1 MRHRLFTLLVLLG
14 VLGVWSRIV
23 LPDTARAMSTI
34 IVDYE
39 DDVVIPVTD
48 GFCTLREAIINA
60 NDNAAT
66 HPDCAAGSGADT
78 IILDDPFG
86 EILLNADLPAITD
99 DLAIEAG
106 TPFYHEIDGDNL
118 YRPFTIDAGVTVSIS
133 QIIVVYSSGDFG
145 GAVNNAGD
153 LTLTS
158 VLFEYNEAD
167 YGAAV
172 YNTGTLTIT
181 DSEFYGHIVGADGGA
196 IYNNGGIVSIADS
209 DFSYSE
215 AENGGA
221 IYNLSGTVNLANV
234 TFEGASAWG
243 GGGAIF
249 NVGTLNVYES
259 QFRFNNFDLTPDDG
273 GAIYN
278 DVGASLR
285 VVDSIFRDL
294 DADDRGG
301 AIFLDEAGAAGTAVI
316 TGSLFETIYVDD
328 ADGGAIYSLHSGLV
342 IANSLFAVD
351 YSDQTAVVI
360 YYSDATIYN
369 STFAYGS
376 IGIRAI
382 ESTVT
387 LNHNTI
393 IEQEGYGLRLDS
405 DSFANVANTIFEN
418 TFASADCDLPTG
430 AVLTD
435 LGGNLASDG
444 SCELSAGNNTA
455 AGTAFLDFNGGFLP
469 SIPLTI
475 GSPAIENATGPF
487 PLDLA
492 DVNNNSNT
500 AENAPFDMRGDGFL
514 RSVGGSRDSGAFQT
528 NTSFL
533 DLIVDRL
540 DDTAAGACTPA
551 PNDCTL
557 RGAVDLANRLGGGVE
572 ITFGVT
578 GVIEIDQRG
587 AFYTDRGYSSM
598 IIAESMDIVGPGADL
613 LTVRESAIDLTRI
626 LGAGLAEENSIFLV
640 GSGVCFCTLTEP
652 RASKVA
658 AGFEPIDPIEVN
670 FSGLT
675 IQGGSD
681 FTGGALQIIGT
692 SGEFFPV
699 GGLPPA
705 GTEINVQLQDMNFI
719 DNQGIIGGAI
729 FSIFDGTLLIRGSV
743 FERNTAL
750 RFGDCGC
757 EFISESTRAQF
768 SAPKERAFKPAAGVG
783 FLFFDGLGGAIASL
797 GRRVVI
803 FDTLFAYNNTGQE
816 GAGGAIGFLDT
827 FGFGEGMSAE
837 RFPDDIPFSLFSPLT
852 VVNTTFYGNDS
863 FSGGTA
869 PGLGFL
875 LRDPLPTSGTGGAV
889 LTTSFSVFANVT
901 FAANRSSQGSS
912 ISFEPFGGYGE
923 VLLINTLLQ
932 DSSDDDNCWFDPS
945 YFVSEA
951 SVSDDESC
959 NTSLG
964 GADPILDPLG
974 LQDNGGRS
982 RTVAILPDSEAVNQG
997 ITALA
1002 ATDLFDLDNDDDTD
1016 EFYPYDQRGAPFA
1029 RISGGR
1035 IDIGAFELQQETPEL
1050 TAILTP
1056 DPVEVT
1062 EGATIGD
1069 FICVTLDPAPS
1080 SDVTVR
1086 VQVAASAT
1094 SRLTLVDPSNP
1105 AVVDSFFDIFF
1116 DVGAVDPTVCN
1127 PGQQLGVRAI
1137 FGTSDPEGVESL
1149 ANAIEALADSTVLT
1163 TADVNV
1169 YDPGVQLTPFIPNP
1183 AQEGGSASY
1192 SIALSGPPGIR
1203 NAAGEF
1209 ETVTVNLRTYN
1220 VRFITP
1226 APTSLTFTRANWN
1239 TPQTV
1244 NIAVIEDSIDRGNLY
1259 NTSITHPT
1267 ASNVITP
1274 YDSRY
1279 GGPTPNIA
1287 ARSARITMADND
1299 LREGEPLSDAYY
1311 DALNLAAWLD
1321 LQTSGA
1327 IALEGGSAYVLN
1339 VRLNGQPI
1347 EGEHVVIDLSSI
1359 EGVLA
1364 MPAQIIF
1371 TAHNWDIYQ
1380 PVQIAVVPD
1389 GETQGLR
1396 AVPLQVF
1403 ITPDSTAQ
1411 DFIGAA
1417 NVVLVSITDDPNGVP
1432 IVPALPEMMPLPLA
1446 PESEPDTSAEGSVT
1460 E

>member
-14 VLGVWSRIV
+14 VLGVWSRFV

-34 IVDYE
+34 IVDSE
-39 DDVVIPVTD
+39 DDDVIPVTD
-48 GFCTLREAIINA
+48 GFCTLREAIVNA
-60 NDNAAT
+60 NDNTAT
-66 HPDCAAGSGADT
+66 FADCAAGSGADT
-78 IILDDPFG
+78 IILNDPFG
-86 EILLNADLPAITD
+86 EILLNADLPTITD

-118 YRPFTIDAGVTVSIS
+118 YRPFTITAGVTVSIS
-133 QIIVVYSSGDFG
+133 QIIVNYGYGDFG

-158 VLFEYNEAD
+158 VIFEYNEAD

-172 YNTGTLTIT
+172 YNSGTLTIT
-181 DSEFYGHIVGADGGA
+181 DSEFYGHSVGADGGA
-196 IYNNGGIVSIADS
+196 IYNNGGFVSITDS
-209 DFSYSE
+209 DFTLSE

-234 TFEGASAWG
+234 TFEAMGASVR
-243 GGGAIF
+243 GGAIF
-249 NVGTLNVYES
+249 NEGTLNVYES
-259 QFRFNNFDLTPDDG
+259 LFQFNDFGLTPDDG

-278 DVGASLR
+278 EVGASLR
-285 VVDSIFRDL
+285 VIDSIFRGL
-294 DADDRGG
+294 EADDRGG

-316 TGSLFETIYVDD
+316 TGSLFESISVSDS
-328 ADGGAIYSLHSGLV
+328 AGGAIYSLHAGLV
-342 IANSLFAVD
+342 IANSLLATY
-351 YSDQTAVVI
+351 YSDQIAIVI
-360 YYSDATIYN
+360 EESDATIYN
-369 STFAYGS
+369 TTIAYGGV
-376 IGIRAI
+376 GIRAI
-382 ESTVT
+382 DSTVT

-393 IEQEGYGLRLDS
+393 IDQESHGLVLNNDS
-405 DSFANVANTIFEN
+405 TADVANTIFEN
-418 TFASADCDLPTG
+418 AFATADCDLPSG
-430 AVLTD
+430 AELND
-435 LGGNLASDG
+435 LGGNLASDASCALTNGG
-444 SCELSAGNNTA
+444 STA
-455 AGTAFLDFNGGFLP
+455 AGMLFIAPNGGWMLSSALP
-469 SIPLTI
+469 V
-475 GSPAIENATGPF
+475 GSPAIANATGPA

-492 DVNNNSNT
+492 DANNNGNT
-500 AENAPFDMRGDGFL
+500 IELAPFDGRGDGFV
-514 RSVGGSRDSGAFQT
+514 RTVGGSRDSGAFQT
-528 NTSFL
+528 NTGFI

-540 DDTAAGACTPA
+540 DDTPAGACTPA

-557 RGAVDLANRLGGGVE
+557 RGAVDLANRIGGGVE

-578 GVIEIDQRG
+578 GVIEIDQRS
-587 AFYTDRGYSSM
+587 AFFINRGYSS
-598 IIAESMDIVGPGADL
+598 IVINESMDIVGPGAGL
-613 LTVRESAIDLTRI
+613 LTVRESAIDLTRV

-640 GSGVCFCTLTEP
+640 ASGFCICGLTEP

-658 AGFEPIDPIEVN
+658 AGFEPVDPIEVN
-670 FSGLT
+670 ISGLT

-681 FTGGALQIIGT
+681 FTGGALDIRGTTGGII
-692 SGEFFPV
+692 PV
-699 GGLPPA
+699 GGPPA
-705 GTEINVQLQDMNFI
+705 ESQIDLQLQDMNFI
-719 DNQGIIGGAI
+719 DNQGVLGGAI
-729 FSIFDGTLLIRGSV
+729 FSVFDGTLLIRGSV
-743 FERNTAL
+743 FERNSAL
-750 RFGDCGC
+750 RLDDCGC

-768 SAPKERAFKPAAGVG
+768 SAPKERAFKPAAGFG
-783 FLFFDGLGGAIASL
+783 FFFDGFGGAIASL

-803 FDTLFAYNNTGQE
+803 FDSLFAYNNTGQN
-816 GAGGAIGFLDT
+816 GGGGAIGFLDV
-827 FGFGEGMSAE
+827 FGEVFGPSAE
-837 RFPDDIPFSLFSPLT
+837 RFPDDIPFSLFAPLT

-863 FSGGTA
+863 FTGGTA
-869 PGLGFL
+869 PGLIFY
-875 LRDPLPTSGTGGAV
+875 LRDPVTPSGVGGAV
-889 LTTSFSVFANVT
+889 LTSTFSVFANVT
-901 FAANRSSQGSS
+901 FAANQSGEGSS
-912 ISFEPFGGYGE
+912 IYFDEFIGFGE
-923 VLLINTLLQ
+923 VYLLNTLLQ
-932 DSSDDDNCWFDPS
+932 DGSVDNDNCGTDPS
-945 YFVSEA
+945 YFVSET
-951 SVSDDESC
+951 SVSDDDSC
-959 NTSLG
+959 NSSLG

-997 ITALA
+997 TTSLA

-1035 IDIGAFELQQETPEL
+1035 IDIGAYELQGETPEL

-1056 DPVEVT
+1056 DPVDVT

-1069 FICVTLDPAPS
+1069 FICVTLDPAPT

-1105 AVVDSFFDIFF
+1105 AVAASFFDIFF
-1116 DVGAVDPTVCN
+1116 NVGAVDPTVCN

-1149 ANAIEALADSTVLT
+1149 AGAIEAMFDSDVLT

-1169 YDPGVQLTPFIPNP
+1169 YDPGVALTAFVPNP
-1183 AQEGGSASY
+1183 AQEGGSATY

-1203 NAAGEF
+1203 NAAGEY

-1244 NIAVIEDSIDRGNLY
+1244 NIAVIEDSVDRGNLY

-1267 ASNVITP
+1267 ASNVLTP

-1299 LREGEPLSDAYY
+1299 LREGEPLSDAHY

-1417 NVVLVSITDDPNGVP
+1417 DVVLVSITDDPNGVP